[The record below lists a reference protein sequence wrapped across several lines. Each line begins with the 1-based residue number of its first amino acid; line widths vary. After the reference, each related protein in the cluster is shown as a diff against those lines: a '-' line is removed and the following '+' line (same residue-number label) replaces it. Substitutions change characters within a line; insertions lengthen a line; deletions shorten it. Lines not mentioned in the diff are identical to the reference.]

1 MTASLLPEYF
11 LYGEPQQFVRPDFIH
26 LESLDHRSRPG
37 NWTIHPHLHDELN
50 QLLLI
55 TRGGGT
61 IRYEAATIEFTAP
74 RLLVVPRR
82 MVHGFEWHSE
92 SRGQVLS
99 IAELALDQLVRRH
112 PEIGQ
117 IFVQARCM
125 RLEEADSGRIGDMMQ
140 SLGAELTRFG
150 PGHSAAVEAALLQI
164 LVAGLR
170 ILSSGTEA
178 PPGEPRRAGLVARYH
193 ELIEQRFRLREAV
206 GDYARMLA
214 VSATT
219 LREACAETGQSPAE
233 IRDRRTILEAQR
245 MLAFSELPVAAV
257 AESVGFEDSAYFSRF
272 FSRHCGQS
280 PGAWRRAM
288 KRNAEGVG
296 PGKDLFPP

>member
-1 MTASLLPEYF
+1 MAVSLLPEYF

-37 NWTIHPHLHDELN
+37 NWTIHPHLHGELN
-50 QLLLI
+50 QILLI
-55 TRGGGT
+55 TKGGGT
-61 IRYEAATIEFTAP
+61 IRYEASTIEFTAP

-82 MVHGFEWHSE
+82 LVHGFEWQSE

-99 IAELALDQLVRRH
+99 IAELALGQLVRRH
-112 PEIGQ
+112 PEIGR

-125 RLEEADSGRIGDMMQ
+125 RLEEAESRRLDNMIR
-140 SLGAELTRFG
+140 SLGTELTGFG

-170 ILSSGTEA
+170 ILSSGGA
-178 PPGEPRRAGLVARYH
+178 VPHGEPRRAGLVARYH

-214 VSATT
+214 VSPTT
-219 LREACAETGQSPAE
+219 LREACAATGQSPAE
-233 IRDRRTILEAQR
+233 IRDRRAILEAQR
-245 MLAFSELPVAAV
+245 MLAFSDLAVAAV
-257 AESVGFEDSAYFSRF
+257 AEAVGFEDPAYFSRF

-280 PGAWRRAM
+280 PDAWRRAM
-288 KRNAEGVG
+288 KRSAEPEGA
-296 PGKDLFPP
+296 GKDLFPR